1 MFRLGQQ
8 NVNVL
13 HLREGKQRTF
23 EGTLRTFEGKQG
35 TVTKHN
41 ATLRLF
47 GLPKYITLY
56 NSASESFI
64 IMCDT

>member
-13 HLREGKQRTF
+13 HLREGKLRTF

-35 TVTKHN
+35 TV
-41 ATLRLF
+41 ATVRS
-47 GLPKYITLY
+47 LP
-56 NSASESFI
+56 SRR
-64 IMCDT
+64 